1 MKQEMDNYSSSPERL
16 ASWFWESRNKWKQKA
31 LTKQKEL
38 RKAGIK
44 IRDLQKSR
52 EEWKTKAKECR
63 VQIKELK
70 EENKLLQ
77 KKGQSQ

>member
-1 MKQEMDNYSSSPERL
+1 MKQKMDNYSSSPERL

-31 LTKQKEL
+31 LNKQKQL

-52 EEWKTKAKECR
+52 EEWKTKTQECR
-63 VQIKELK
+63 AKIKELE

-77 KKGQSQ
+77 KKRKSQ